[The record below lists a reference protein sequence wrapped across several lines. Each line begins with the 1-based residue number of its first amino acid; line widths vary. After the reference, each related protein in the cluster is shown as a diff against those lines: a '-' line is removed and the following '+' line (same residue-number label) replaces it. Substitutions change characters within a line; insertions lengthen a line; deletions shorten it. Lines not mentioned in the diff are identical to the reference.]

1 MPLDYYAPRPP
12 DPHDVP
18 REPRLSKLAVASV
31 VLSLGQVCSC
41 PVTYKLGYAIKVAP
55 MTIMTALPIWSFVV
69 SCLALFRI
77 LRRMEALRGEGL
89 AITGIIVSFILS
101 LFTAFIATAK

>member
-1 MPLDYYAPRPP
+1 MPLDYYAPRPRQP
-12 DPHDVP
+12 ADAP

-41 PVTYKLGYAIKVAP
+41 PVTYKLGYALNVAP
-55 MTIMTALPIWSFVV
+55 VVIATALPMFSFAV
-69 SCLALFRI
+69 SCIALFRI

-101 LFTAFIATAK
+101 LFTA